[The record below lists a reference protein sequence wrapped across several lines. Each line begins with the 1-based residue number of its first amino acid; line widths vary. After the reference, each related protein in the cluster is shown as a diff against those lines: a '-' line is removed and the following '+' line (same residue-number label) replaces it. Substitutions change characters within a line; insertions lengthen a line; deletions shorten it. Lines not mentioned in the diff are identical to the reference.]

1 MIASEEGG
9 PDSTVPGKT
18 GPILVRVFEVA
29 VGATLAFATTGIII
43 YFDGKDPISAF
54 SGIAHGAFGNP
65 FLIALTLVQM
75 TPILLTALGAIV
87 IFKAQIWNI
96 GQEGQLYVGA
106 LFATWA
112 ALSLSTSPWFIVMP
126 VAVIAGAVGG
136 IAWSGIGGILY
147 TYFGVDAIISAIMLN
162 YISLF
167 LVHFL
172 VLGPPLGEVNS
183 GGNAISLAIP
193 LAARLPIIWP
203 GTFLDAGFLIA
214 LAAPFV
220 VYVVLIRTTLGY
232 SIRAMGFSQTAARYA
247 GVKSR
252 TTVLSVFVFSGALSG
267 LAGCVVVLG
276 FQYRLQLGLSPG
288 YGTMGIIAALLGA
301 GNPIGAIFGSLFT
314 AALLNGT
321 ETTTI
326 TQGLSSFLVQVLQGI
341 TIIGVVALSAEKLRL
356 TERLH
361 LSKRRK

>member
-29 VGATLAFATTGIII
+29 VGATLAFATTRIII

-172 VLGPPLGEVNS
+172 VLGPPLG
-183 GGNAISLAIP
+183 
-193 LAARLPIIWP
+193 
-203 GTFLDAGFLIA
+203 
-214 LAAPFV
+214 
-220 VYVVLIRTTLGY
+220 
-232 SIRAMGFSQTAARYA
+232 
-247 GVKSR
+247 
-252 TTVLSVFVFSGALSG
+252 
-267 LAGCVVVLG
+267 
-276 FQYRLQLGLSPG
+276 
-288 YGTMGIIAALLGA
+288 
-301 GNPIGAIFGSLFT
+301 
-314 AALLNGT
+314 
-321 ETTTI
+321 
-326 TQGLSSFLVQVLQGI
+326 
-341 TIIGVVALSAEKLRL
+341 
-356 TERLH
+356 
-361 LSKRRK
+361 